1 MAGRFAMPR
10 LPGGP
15 ARDLPP
21 CSRAGHADHKVVKD
35 GRYGSPP
42 RQRFRCAGPDGFHRF
57 VPELPRQRTHDG
69 TCDACDSAVPAHRG
83 PVTGRKYGFPVR
95 EVAAALVA
103 VGVGASY
110 QQAALRARARSDL
123 RLLEGAWG
131 GATVAEWLDVL
142 APFVLDAHAETSWPE
157 TLVLDSTRFMSR
169 NVRTGSQRLAFT
181 VLGAYGYPA
190 KGHGRPR
197 VWALAAN
204 HHARTADWVDFLR
217 TLDTATPPRLVI
229 TDGAEELINAVREVW
244 PADPSQGLPV
254 PFLARCEHHLRENVR
269 EELAADQVDHWGSV
283 RMTLLNDAF
292 RSPDGW
298 EKFAGS
304 VWPKHA
310 NAWKWVSAHADLVA
324 NQVAV
329 RHLLPDHHSAAALDA
344 HLGTVRDFL
353 DSRSF
358 VLRNARRTTTML
370 GLVRLHLNG
379 VDNTRRYSELLRAH
393 LDARGGVAPEQR
405 NGYDTDTSVHLPRAE
420 RQPASLR
427 R

>member
-57 VPELPRQRTHDG
+57 VPELPRKRTHDG

-204 HHARTADWVDFLR
+204 HHAR
-217 TLDTATPPRLVI
+217 
-229 TDGAEELINAVREVW
+229 
-244 PADPSQGLPV
+244 
-254 PFLARCEHHLRENVR
+254 
-269 EELAADQVDHWGSV
+269 
-283 RMTLLNDAF
+283 
-292 RSPDGW
+292 
-298 EKFAGS
+298 S
-304 VWPKHA
+304 VWPRHA

-420 RQPASLR
+420 QQPASLR

>member
-1 MAGRFAMPR
+1 M
-10 LPGGP
+10 
-15 ARDLPP
+15 
-21 CSRAGHADHKVVKD
+21 
-35 GRYGSPP
+35 
-42 RQRFRCAGPDGFHRF
+42 
-57 VPELPRQRTHDG
+57 
-69 TCDACDSAVPAHRG
+69 
-83 PVTGRKYGFPVR
+83 
-95 EVAAALVA
+95 
-103 VGVGASY
+103 
-110 QQAALRARARSDL
+110 
-123 RLLEGAWG
+123 
-131 GATVAEWLDVL
+131 VAEWLDVL
-142 APFVLDAHAETSWPE
+142 APVVLDAHAETSWPE

-169 NVRTGSQRLAFT
+169 NVRTGNQELAFN

-197 VWALAAN
+197 VWALAAY
-204 HHARTADWVDFLR
+204 HHATAAEWVDFLR
-217 TLDTATPPRLVI
+217 ALETTSPPRLVI
-229 TDGAEELINAVREVW
+229 TDGADELGYAVRQVW
-244 PADPSQGLPV
+244 PARPSPSFPV
-254 PFLARCEHHLRENVR
+254 PFLSRCEHHLRENVG
-269 EELAADQVDHWGSV
+269 EELAADRVDHWGSA

-310 NAWKWVSAHADLVA
+310 NAWKWVSANADLVTT
-324 NQVAV
+324 QVGV
-329 RHLLPDHHSAAALDA
+329 RHLLPDHHCTAALDA
-344 HLGTVRDFL
+344 HPGTVRDFL

-393 LDARGGVAPEQR
+393 LDARGGVPPEQR

-427 R
+427 RRVITPQS